1 MRDEEEIVSSFSFLV
16 KVFAIL
22 VKVLLFLSKKLE
34 QKSCLTPSSLVYSVL
49 VNLFI
54 SALA

>member
-1 MRDEEEIVSSFSFLV
+1 MKDEEIHFPISSFSFLV

-34 QKSCLTPSSLVYSVL
+34 QKSCLPPSSFLSVPP
-49 VNLFI
+49 F
-54 SALA
+54 